1 MVLKTLA
8 ATSGSVILVVPT
20 PLEPNTGFTMTS
32 SPSSWK
38 HLSASSWLSVTAV
51 RGTGMLCSWK
61 SVSEQYLSTDRSMA
75 MGGLMIS
82 SPDRSSLWRRFILKM
97 ISSSI
102 YTRVL
107 FVCLLLIAATHFQ
120 YIYILYG
127 LLICNLPFL
136 PLQSKLHY

>member
-75 MGGLMIS
+75 RGGFMIS

-97 ISSSI
+97 ISSREPRPI
-102 YTRVL
+102 GRV
-107 FVCLLLIAATHFQ
+107 IRA
-120 YIYILYG
+120 
-127 LLICNLPFL
+127 
-136 PLQSKLHY
+136 SRS